1 MQSATPRPNPTD
13 QRLYSA
19 THSAYTKLWDSMRLH
34 AKVYF
39 VALSTYA
46 DASRTRQPCHARPD
60 QAKMKTAVAATG
72 QEKNTLLFAL
82 VYTLSGCDF
91 LSDGCKSLA

>member
-1 MQSATPRPNPTD
+1 MQSATQRPNPTD

-46 DASRTRQPCHARPD
+46 DASRTRQSCHARP
-60 QAKMKTAVAATG
+60 G
-72 QEKNTLLFAL
+72 QDENSSNGAGEEHSAL
-82 VYTLSGCDF
+82 RLGVYFVWLRFS
-91 LSDGCKSLA
+91 